1 MKYDL
6 ESMSI
11 EELEAL
17 DAQLT
22 NEIIAQDN
30 RQKAVKIDMNSL
42 YGILGNR
49 YSRWCNYDLALAVTS
64 CGQAVIFYAGS
75 YVNQKLS
82 EFGFSNTLIYI
93 DTDSI
98 YLSLDEIVKEFFDGQ
113 EPEDYSKI
121 VDFMDNFCEKVIQ
134 PIIDEALVNVAE
146 IFQAGERQMENHYL
160 QMKREII
167 ASSMFQKAKKKYC
180 ALVYDSEGF
189 RYEKPK
195 KKIMGL
201 DIIRRETPQFV
212 KDQMDTALDMILRD
226 EEDLLANHNKGLREL
241 FYQEQ
246 LENVCPI
253 KPANNLRK
261 WYTQDGSVKS
271 KTPAHVSAALRYN
284 KMIHDLGLESK
295 YDEIKE
301 GEKVFVAY
309 LHEPN
314 PAGLKYIAWPINSVL
329 PEEFG
334 LKRYIDWKTLFDKTY
349 MKKVKDFTDVLGWR
363 YSEKKKL
370 SSFFSIRGG

>member
-6 ESMSI
+6 ASMSI

-64 CGQAVIFYAGS
+64 CGQAVIFYTGY

-82 EFGFSNTLIYI
+82 EFGFGNTLFYI

-98 YLSLDEIVKEFFDGQ
+98 YLSLDEIVKEFFGGK
-113 EPEDYSKI
+113 EPEDYSKV

-134 PIIDEALVNVAE
+134 PIIDEALVNVAQ

-180 ALVYDSEGF
+180 ALVHDSEGF

-261 WYTQDGSVKS
+261 WYTQDGSIKS
-271 KTPAHVSAALRYN
+271 KTPAHVSASLRYN
-284 KMIHDLGLESK
+284 KMIHDIGLESK

-349 MKKVKDFTDVLGWR
+349 MKKVKDFTEVLGWR